1 MTIAF
6 TIHVKFTCI
15 EHIHLHFT
23 ACILNVLHICSF
35 LLSFFLFSVEGI
47 EDLLITLKHLLL
59 DWSKDI
65 LNRLLEL
72 ILDAFWLIWERLLI
86 RCLYVRRLLVEPKLT
101 TLTKTTE
108 ANNALI
114 RLESGVDV
122 FMFFQVLLQAELFVA
137 ELAFQILFVMLF
149 EVSLKWVFSFKG
161 LLTTQ

>member
-72 ILDAFWLIWERLLI
+72 ILDAF
-86 RCLYVRRLLVEPKLT
+86 
-101 TLTKTTE
+101 
-108 ANNALI
+108 
-114 RLESGVDV
+114 
-122 FMFFQVLLQAELFVA
+122 
-137 ELAFQILFVMLF
+137 
-149 EVSLKWVFSFKG
+149 
-161 LLTTQ
+161 